1 MRDIRGSSPV
11 ETVPVLIVTASMDN
25 RYLRRAKAEGVK
37 GYLHKP
43 FSAMALKHA
52 VCKVNGSNRSPY
64 RVVAFVTP
72 EKRGASR

>member
-1 MRDIRGSSPV
+1 
-11 ETVPVLIVTASMDN
+11 MDN

-52 VCKVNGSNRSPY
+52 VCEVNGSNRSPD